1 MKLEGK
7 VAIVTGAGTGIGR
20 ATSKML
26 AAEGAKLVLVGRR
39 IEPLEAVVEE
49 IKQAGGEAIAHSA
62 DLVDGDAA
70 AAVADFTLGQYGRID
85 ILVNNA
91 GFSSKVR
98 SVKYVQPD
106 EWESVFRINIDAVFR
121 LTQACLPHMLERGQG
136 TIITTSSMAALKPGV
151 LGGSPYSAAKA
162 ASLNFSHGL
171 NSELRASGIRATA
184 IVPAEVDTPIL
195 DGRPSPPDSEAR
207 KLMMQPEDVEVCIHL
222 AATMPERTVIEEIVV
237 APTVPRD
244 MSAEMEM
251 AKKAGAPKKWLP
263 YSILRTS
270 AASLA
275 NDLNVEAFQRC
286 RQPEPCLRDF
296 AFGTPRKF
304 SGHLVQ
310 ELFCFVGEQV
320 DNCVG
325 ANVCVGGCEQ
335 FVVQLLQRAA
345 VPLCEKS

>member
-1 MKLEGK
+1 MKLVDK

-20 ATSKML
+20 ATAKML
-26 AAEGAKLVLVGRR
+26 AAEGAKIVLVGRR
-39 IEPLEAVVEE
+39 IEPLNAVVEE
-49 IKQAGGEAIAHSA
+49 IKSAGGEATAHSA

-70 AAVADFTLGQYGRID
+70 AAVAEFTLQTYGQID

-98 SVKYVQPD
+98 SVKYVSVE

-121 LTQACLPHMLERGQG
+121 VTQACLPHMLSRGEG

-195 DGRPSPPDSEAR
+195 DGRPAPPDDDAR
-207 KLMMQPEDVEVCIHL
+207 KLMMQPEDVAACIHL
-222 AATMPERTVIEEIVV
+222 AATLPVRTVVEEIVV
-237 APTVPRD
+237 SPTIPRD

-251 AKKAGAPKKWLP
+251 ASKVGAP
-263 YSILRTS
+263 
-270 AASLA
+270 AS
-275 NDLNVEAFQRC
+275 
-286 RQPEPCLRDF
+286 
-296 AFGTPRKF
+296 
-304 SGHLVQ
+304 
-310 ELFCFVGEQV
+310 
-320 DNCVG
+320 
-325 ANVCVGGCEQ
+325 
-335 FVVQLLQRAA
+335 
-345 VPLCEKS
+345 